1 MLSVNHH
8 HVELIQIV
16 RLAQVVL
23 PSVDVKMDTIISLV
37 RAQLRDVPPGERN
50 KQHKTGLKGHQGLL
64 QEIKDLGDRL
74 ISQTELLLT
83 SLK

>member
-1 MLSVNHH
+1 M
-8 HVELIQIV
+8 
-16 RLAQVVL
+16 
-23 PSVDVKMDTIISLV
+23 PSVDVRMDMIISPV
-37 RAQLRDVPPGERN
+37 RAQLRDVPPGELH